1 MGRGGR
7 LGGGLNGSVGV
18 DGGCGNG
25 WESTGTRGRANS
37 QTVSSNSEPV
47 GATRN

>member
-1 MGRGGR
+1 VGRGGR

-18 DGGCGNG
+18 DGGGNG
-25 WESTGTRGRANS
+25 WESAGTRGRANG
-37 QTVSSNSEPV
+37 QTVSSNSEPM